1 MLRDLN
7 DEKTKLY
14 VSSTRLK
21 TIKFLIEHT
30 STKEETLQRLIREQ
44 DEQYK
49 RWLFYKNYIEA
60 VSKEKRR

>member
-21 TIKFLIEHT
+21 TIKFFNWT
-30 STKEETLQRLIREQ
+30 
-44 DEQYK
+44 Y
-49 RWLFYKNYIEA
+49 
-60 VSKEKRR
+60 